1 MSRAS
6 ASLVKASALAVLL
19 LLAVEVSIRTAYAVR
34 NSMVQHVVLPYTAA
48 QDFGP
53 VPPWMDGLRILEPDE
68 VLSWRNRR
76 NARRRYLDVFG
87 PVRTEQDRARLLQRF
102 LPSTPAYLRDNPVWE
117 VSLNSRGF
125 RDREFAAEKP
135 PDAFRILCI
144 GDSWTFGANVD
155 QADAYPQRLETRLR
169 EEFPGAQFEVLNLG
183 VMGYSSFQGL
193 RLLRRTGMALRPDF
207 VLIGFGMNDGLVV
220 GWRDKDHVERPE
232 AAPAALSRALGR
244 IEIVKLLRYVWTRL
258 RHEPWSIGDYMRNVA
273 ASVGTP
279 DEAWVGAAATEV
291 ASYDGL
297 EPYTRVAPNDYEQ
310 NIRAMVRLAQS
321 RGAGVMLLYNSLWN
335 TPYRD
340 ALRRISDTE
349 GIPLVDSQALIRRAR
364 AAVEDSLE
372 RELDL
377 RPGGRLLRNRS
388 DGDEVEV
395 VFRVHTGEWPV
406 ASAIY
411 IAGTHPALGDA
422 TPNAVAMYDDGTHGD
437 QRAGDHVWSY
447 TARLKIDTTVL
458 YVYTNSGEEGRWEG
472 LDVPDLRR
480 LTVTDGDSAGRLF
493 RPIESFGQL
502 YLQADGW
509 HTNAVGYGLIGDAV
523 LNALTHDPTIEA
535 HLGRGPERAR

>member
-1 MSRAS
+1 MT
-6 ASLVKASALAVLL
+6 ALALALL
-19 LLAVEVSIRTAYAVR
+19 FLLAVELLIRAAYAVR
-34 NSMVQHVVLPYTAA
+34 NSMVEYVVLPYTAA

-76 NARRRYLDVFG
+76 NVRRRYLDVFS
-87 PVRTEQDRARLLQRF
+87 PVRTERDRSRLLQRF
-102 LPSTPAYLRDNPVWE
+102 LPSTPAYLRGNPVWE

-125 RDREFAAEKP
+125 RGPDFAAEKP
-135 PDAFRILCI
+135 PGTFRILCI

-155 QADAYPQRLETRLR
+155 QAAAYPQRLETRLGQ
-169 EEFPGAQFEVLNLG
+169 EFPDARFQVLNLG

-193 RLLRRTGMALRPDF
+193 ELLRRTGMEFEPDF

-220 GWRDKDHVERPE
+220 GWRDKDHVRP
-232 AAPAALSRALGR
+232 PAGGATSIRHALGR
-244 IEIVKLLRYVWTRL
+244 IEMVKLVRYVWTRL
-258 RHEPWSIGDYMRNVA
+258 RYQPWSIGDYMRRVGDA
-273 ASVGTP
+273 VGTP

-291 ASYDGL
+291 ASYDEL

-310 NIRAMVRLAQS
+310 NVRAMVRLARS
-321 RGAGVMLLYNSLWN
+321 RGAGAMLLYNSLWN

-340 ALRRISDTE
+340 ALERISETE
-349 GIPLVDSQALIRRAR
+349 GVPLVDSQALIRRAR
-364 AAVEDSLE
+364 AAIADSLE
-372 RELDL
+372 RTLEL
-377 RPGGRLLRNRS
+377 RPRGRLAGGRG
-388 DGDEVEV
+388 DGDDVDV
-395 VFRVHTGEWPV
+395 VYRVYTGERPV
-406 ASAIY
+406 PRAIY

-422 TPNAVAMYDDGTHGD
+422 TPNVVAMHDDGTNGD
-437 QRAGDHVWSY
+437 QRAGDRVWSY
-447 TARLKIDTTVL
+447 TAPLRIGTTVL
-458 YVYTNSGEEGRWEG
+458 YVYTNSGEAGVWEG

-480 LTVTDGDSAGRLF
+480 LTVTEGDAAGRLF

-509 HTNAVGYGLIGDAV
+509 HTNAVGYELITDAV
-523 LNALTHDPTIEA
+523 LQALRHDRKIEA